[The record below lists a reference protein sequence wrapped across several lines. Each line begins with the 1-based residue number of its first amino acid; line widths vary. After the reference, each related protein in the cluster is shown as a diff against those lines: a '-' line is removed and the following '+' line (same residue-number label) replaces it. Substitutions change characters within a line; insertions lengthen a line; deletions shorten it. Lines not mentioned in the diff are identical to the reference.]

1 MSSGAIETRPAY
13 PPVPADCVHQV
24 DAAARADLWDFLASR
39 AFDPYAS
46 AQTLERFLVE
56 SGTVVRALPDGVV
69 RGLVD
74 FRARGSSSD
83 VMVIRGLLPDTVDFG
98 PTPDHWS
105 LAAQKKTSYE
115 TEMCLIGAT
124 TLLGDAFAF
133 WTEHEGNLIQNIV
146 PQQADPFAQT
156 TYGSA
161 TFLEWHVEHA
171 FAEARCDYVAL
182 LCVRGDPDAATT
194 FTAARN
200 LALDDGHRRVL
211 FEPRYMVGPD
221 DEQECRGV
229 ECGPVAV
236 LTGALDD
243 PFVRLD
249 PLFMRPVDPDDT
261 AAAEALAHIAERVP
275 AAARQCVLATGDL
288 LVIDNLRVIHGRT
301 AYKPRF
307 DGRDRWLQKAFVS
320 SSLRKSLV
328 RAAGTRVLDP
338 LAVS

>member
-1 MSSGAIETRPAY
+1 MSSGALESHPSY
-13 PPVPADCVHQV
+13 PPVPADCVYQV
-24 DAAARADLWDFLASR
+24 DAEARARLWDFLRSR
-39 AFDPYAS
+39 AFDPYTSPEA
-46 AQTLERFLVE
+46 LERFLVE
-56 SGTVVRALPDGVV
+56 SGTVVQALPDALLGA
-69 RGLVD
+69 LVD
-74 FRARGSSSD
+74 FRARGSSHD
-83 VMVIRGLLPDTVDFG
+83 VLVVRGLLPDTVDFG
-98 PTPDHWS
+98 PTPAHWS
-105 LAAQKKTSYE
+105 LGAQKKDSYE

-133 WTEHEGNLIQNIV
+133 WTEHEGNMIQNIV

-182 LCVRGDPDAATT
+182 LCVRGDTTAATT

-200 LALDDGHRRVL
+200 LDLDQEHRQVL
-211 FEPRYMVGPD
+211 FQPRYMVGPD

-249 PLFMRPVDPDDT
+249 PLFMRPVDPGDT
-261 AAAEALAHIAERVP
+261 AAAEALAHIAARVP
-275 AAARQCVLATGDL
+275 EAAKQCVLSTGDL
-288 LVIDNLRVIHGRT
+288 LIIDNLRVIHGRT

-328 RAAGTRVLDP
+328 RSAGTRVLDP
-338 LAVS
+338 LAVR

>member
-1 MSSGAIETRPAY
+1 MSSASSPPHSY
-13 PPVPADCVHQV
+13 PPVSPDCVYEV
-24 DAAARADLWDFLASR
+24 DAEARGSLWDHLRSQ
-39 AFDPYAS
+39 AFDPYSS
-46 AQTLERFLVE
+46 AESLERFVVE
-56 SGTVVRALPDGVV
+56 SSQVVQALPAGLVRA
-69 RGLVD
+69 LVD
-74 FRARGSSSD
+74 FRARGSSHD
-83 VMVIRGLLPDTVDFG
+83 VFLVRRLLPDTVDFG

-105 LAAQKKTSYE
+105 LKAQKKSSYE
-115 TEMCLIGAT
+115 TEMSLIGAT

-133 WTEHEGNLIQNIV
+133 WTEHDGNLIQNIV

-171 FAEARCDYVAL
+171 FAESRCDYVAL
-182 LCVRGDPDAATT
+182 LCVRGDPTAATT

-200 LALDDGHRRVL
+200 LDLDDGHRRVL

-236 LTGALDD
+236 LTGAYDD

-249 PLFMRPVDPDDT
+249 PLFMRPVDPADT
-261 AAAEALAHIAERVP
+261 AAAEALRHIAERVP
-275 AAARQCVLATGDL
+275 AAARHCVLSTGDL

-328 RAAGTRVLDP
+328 RSTGTRVLDP
-338 LAVS
+338 LAPI